1 MHQGTR
7 PVVLRAAVAL
17 GILTACSTAFA
28 SNQTPDVSQYAHTGW
43 SVADGF
49 AKGAIYSI
57 AQTADG
63 YLWLGTEFG
72 VLRFDG
78 IRTTPWSSDR
88 VLPSTKI
95 TKLLAG
101 RDGTLWIGTS
111 KGLASWKDGK
121 ITTYAELADH
131 IADRLL
137 EDRSGT
143 IWLRALTPPTGK
155 LCAIQKGSLRCWGED
170 GRFGARITTM
180 YEDRK
185 GQLWFGEPH
194 GVWQWNQGVPRFYPV
209 AADRFVQALDEDAD
223 GALLLL
229 LSGTIQRMVDGKLAA
244 VSRLPGASGQLTTVV
259 EALRDRDGALWL
271 GALGGGL
278 THLHDGRIDQF
289 SQSDG
294 LSSDSVSGLFQDR
307 EGNIWVATHGGLDR
321 FRAFPVTPFTAQ
333 QGLSS
338 LRILSVVASTDGS
351 IWLRTATGVDHWMD
365 GHVTTYK
372 EFPDLVSRS
381 NVQIPPPTAED
392 TVNSLAL
399 SGGSLFQ
406 DANGRVWVSTVRSV
420 GYFDGGRFHVVPGV
434 PGGRVHA
441 ITGDRAGNL
450 WVAHETRGLLH
461 LAGERVVEQVPWA
474 RLGHVD
480 YADALAVDPSTGGVW
495 LGFYGGGVELVK
507 DGEARASYASSEG
520 LAPGRVNDLRFGR
533 DGALWVAGDGGL
545 NRLKNGRITTL
556 SSRGGLPCD
565 AAHWTMEDAAGDF
578 WVSMPCGLVRITRA
592 ELDGWVS
599 RAEVNR
605 PAPQTVAV
613 TVFGSSDGVRSRANA
628 GPFSPHVA
636 KATDGRLW
644 FFPLEG
650 LNAMDP
656 SRMSFNSVLPPVNV
670 EQITADRISYDPSSA
685 VNGRVRLPPLVR
697 DLQIDYTAL
706 SFVAPEKIRFRYKLE
721 GLDSDWQ
728 DAGNRRQAFYTN
740 LRPGAYRF
748 RVMASNNS
756 GIWNEAG
763 ASVDF
768 AIAPAFYQTPWF
780 LALSLASVLAL
791 IWTGHRVRL
800 RILERHQREISALN
814 ERLMKAQEQERMR
827 IAGELHDGVMQEM
840 LAVTMMLGTAKRRMP
855 GDSPAQTT
863 IDTIQDKMIRVG
875 TDIRRLSHGL
885 HPPLLQEAGLPKAVE
900 GYCEQFSASSGI
912 PVSCACDDSARELS
926 QGAALTLFRVLQEAL
941 GNAAKYATATRVTV
955 RLTRSDSHVSMA
967 VSDNGVGFDQ
977 GRLGASRGLGLI
989 MMRERASQLQG
1000 RFELESAPGRGTSVR
1015 VVIPLR

>member
-1 MHQGTR
+1 MRERTR

-17 GILTACSTAFA
+17 AMLTWCSRSFA
-28 SNQTPDVSQYAHTGW
+28 SNPTPDVSQYAHTEW
-43 SVADGF
+43 TVAEGF

-57 AQTADG
+57 AQTPDG

-78 IRTTPWSSDR
+78 VRTTPWESDR
-88 VLPSTKI
+88 LLPSSKI
-95 TKLLAG
+95 ASLLAG

-111 KGLASWKDGK
+111 KGLASWKNGK
-121 ITTYAELADH
+121 LTVYAEFAGQ
-131 IADRLL
+131 ITDRLL
-137 EDRSGT
+137 EDRSGA

-155 LCAIQKGSLRCWGED
+155 LCAIRNGSVRCWGED

-194 GVWQWNQGVPRFYPV
+194 GVWQWNQSAPRFYPV
-209 AADRFVQALDEDAD
+209 GTDKFVQALDEDAD
-223 GALLLL
+223 GVLLVL
-229 LSGTIQRMVDGKLAA
+229 LSGTIQRLVDGTLRE
-244 VSRLPGASGQLTTVV
+244 VYRLPGASGQLTTVV
-259 EALRDRDGALWL
+259 EALRDRDGTLWL

-278 THLHDGRIDQF
+278 THLHDRRIDQF

-294 LSSDSVSGLFQDR
+294 LSSDSVAGLFQDR

-321 FRAFPVTPFTAQ
+321 FRALPVTPFTLQ

-338 LRILSVVASTDGS
+338 LRVLSVVASTDGS
-351 IWLRTATGVDHWMD
+351 IWLRTATGVDHWAD
-365 GHVTTYK
+365 GHVTTYR
-372 EFPDLVSRS
+372 ESPDLSSGSQARVT
-381 NVQIPPPTAED
+381 PADED

-399 SGGSLFQ
+399 SGGALFQ
-406 DANGRVWVSTVRSV
+406 DVGGRVWVSTVRSI
-420 GYFDGGRFHVVPGV
+420 GYFDHGRFHVVPSV

-441 ITGDRAGNL
+441 ITGDRDGDL

-461 LAGERVVEQVPWA
+461 VAGERLVDQVSWA
-474 RLGHVD
+474 RLGHAD
-480 YADALAVDPSTGGVW
+480 YADALVVDPSTGGLW
-495 LGFYGGGVELVK
+495 LGFFAGRIEFVK
-507 DGEARASYASSEG
+507 DGEVRASYGPAEG
-520 LAPGRVNDLRFGR
+520 LAPGRVNDFRFGR
-533 DGALWVAGDGGL
+533 DGALWAAGEGGL
-545 NRLKNGRITTL
+545 SRLKNGHIVTL

-565 AAHWTMEDAAGDF
+565 AAHWTMEDDGGDF
-578 WVSMPCGLVRITRA
+578 WVSMPCGLVRIARA
-592 ELDGWVS
+592 ELEAWVS
-599 RAEVNR
+599 RAGAKQPEPR
-605 PAPQTVAV
+605 TVAV

-636 KATDGRLW
+636 KAIDGRIW

-650 LNAMDP
+650 LSVMDP
-656 SRMSFNSVLPPVNV
+656 RHMSFNSMLPPVNV
-670 EQITADRISYDPSSA
+670 EQITADRVSYDPSSA
-685 VNGRVRLPPLVR
+685 VSGRVRLPPLVR

-721 GLDSDWQ
+721 GLDGDWQ
-728 DAGNRRQAFYTN
+728 DAANRRQAFYTN

-756 GIWNEAG
+756 GVWNEAG

-768 AIAPAFYQTPWF
+768 AIAPAYYQTPWF
-780 LALSLASVLAL
+780 LALSVVSVLAM

-800 RILERHQREISALN
+800 RIVEKHQREISALN

-840 LAVTMMLGTAKRRMP
+840 LAVTMMLGTAKRRIP
-855 GDSPAQTT
+855 GDSPAKAT
-863 IDTIQDKMIRVG
+863 IDTAQEKMIRVG
-875 TDIRRLSHGL
+875 MDLRQLSHGL
-885 HPPLLQEAGLPKAVE
+885 HPPLLQEAGLPRAVE
-900 GYCEQFSASSGI
+900 GYCEQFSASTGV
-912 PVSCACDDSARELS
+912 PVSCDCDDGARELS
-926 QGAALTLFRVLQEAL
+926 PGAALTLFRVLQEAL

-955 RLTRSDSHVSMA
+955 RLTKFDSQVSMA
-967 VSDNGVGFDQ
+967 ISDNGVGFDP
-977 GRLGASRGLGLI
+977 GRLGTSPGLGLI
-989 MMRERASQLQG
+989 MMRERASQLHG

-1015 VVIPLR
+1015 IVIPFR